1 MKVGWGCQSG
11 ATAFPCA
18 QTGPQHGQKPWGGLR
33 PRCLAPSQAPGR
45 HLRIGR
51 RSSHTFRARVEKSA
65 ARGGSSRPA
74 RQGDVVITAPRLSK
88 TVGTCHSEL
97 FACGDLGTLESHVV
111 GLGELLAC
119 RITVAKEKRSCEFIL
134 SQLCKFAR
142 AVKLMFTVH
151 EDAQLRALTFAVPTL
166 GHRSARA
173 VGHSSCKRR
182 AVRHQ
187 SRSSW

>member
-1 MKVGWGCQSG
+1 MSVGRDRFPVCSDRAAARTETLGRASPALPRAVAG
-11 ATAFPCA
+11 AGSSSPD
-18 QTGPQHGQKPWGGLR
+18 
-33 PRCLAPSQAPGR
+33 
-45 HLRIGR
+45 IGR

-173 VGHSSCKRR
+173 L
-182 AVRHQ
+182 Q
-187 SRSSW
+187 